1 MSTAGRSDEA
11 NGVAM
16 ESRRNDEHGSCHEG
30 DAEPIRTLRAR
41 LDFESE
47 AWTPGSGGANGWDP
61 VFDQTRDLSA
71 YHRLAISP
79 FRIEDLL
86 GVWAG
91 DRSGGPRLN
100 VILDCEVT
108 GARVDD
114 ALDVLRDLHRHTVE
128 QVGPDTAEGL
138 LVLDDTALELYTS
151 SFEIKELALVRVEG
165 PVDRGDI
172 VAMLSSTSRGRS
184 PLDVE
189 LRGMTATEFVK
200 DGPTIL
206 ESRNVDVV
214 ASALGKDLARYVES
228 ILRVPEGEIPPPP
241 DSAVMRLLAKSGD
254 ILVRPQDTELLGN
267 NVDVGICTSPKA
279 RRGSIDTSLVFCR
292 PEGTWHAREA
302 A

>member
-1 MSTAGRSDEA
+1 
-11 NGVAM
+11 M
-16 ESRRNDEHGSCHEG
+16 ESERRNNNEHFGNG
-30 DAEPIRTLRAR
+30 FEPVRALRAR

-47 AWTPGSGGANGWDP
+47 PWTPDDVNGDSRSWSP

-79 FRIEDLL
+79 FRLEDLL
-86 GVWAG
+86 KIWGRDG
-91 DRSGGPRLN
+91 RRSSRLN

-114 ALDVLRDLHRHTVE
+114 PLDVLRDLHRHTVE

-138 LVLDDTALELYTS
+138 LVLDDDALQVYTRC
-151 SFEIKELALVRVEG
+151 FDIQELALVRVDG

-172 VAMLSSTSRGRS
+172 MAMLSSASHGRS

-189 LRGMTATEFVK
+189 IRGIAATEFVRN
-200 DGPTIL
+200 GPTIL
-206 ESRNVDVV
+206 ESRQVDTV
-214 ASALGKDLARYVES
+214 ASALGADLAHYVES
-228 ILRVPEGEIPPPP
+228 ILRVPSGEIPPPP
-241 DSAVMRLLAKSGD
+241 DSAVMRLLAKSGT

-267 NVDVGICTSPKA
+267 NVDVGICTSPRT
-279 RRGSIDTSLVFCR
+279 RRGSIDTSLIFCR
-292 PEGTWHAREA
+292 PKGTWHAKEA